1 MHHCEGQWD
10 EEVGEGEVGIG
21 GLAVVEGYDGD
32 KAVPEHKSFV
42 DLELSEEETIEP
54 LDAGDL

>member
-1 MHHCEGQWD
+1 M
-10 EEVGEGEVGIG
+10 GIG

-32 KAVPEHKSFV
+32 KAVPEHKSLV